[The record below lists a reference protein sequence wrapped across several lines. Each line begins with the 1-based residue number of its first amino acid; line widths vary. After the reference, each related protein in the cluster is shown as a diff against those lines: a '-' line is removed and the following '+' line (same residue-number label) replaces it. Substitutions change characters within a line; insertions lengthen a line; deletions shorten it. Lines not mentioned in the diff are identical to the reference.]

1 MVETIYDKNETMRM
15 LGNNTYM
22 GALNKQ
28 TFSEL
33 DNILEARPYTC
44 TRDTAMDIFMLG
56 FIHGKRADRVR
67 RKAVQHERYRKN
79 I

>member
-1 MVETIYDKNETMRM
+1 MAISSYEKNETMKM
-15 LGNNTYM
+15 LGKNTYV
-22 GALNKQ
+22 GALNQQ

-33 DNILEARPYTC
+33 DNILEARPHTC

-56 FIHGKRADRVR
+56 FIYGKRADRAR
-67 RKAVQHERYRKN
+67 RKAVRREGQRQS

>member
-56 FIHGKRADRVR
+56 FIIIKKVHVGLTYGVTTAASR
-67 RKAVQHERYRKN
+67 
-79 I
+79 